1 MTMIQQQAM
10 EIIERL
16 PDEKMYYVINI
27 LKNIEGLA
35 SETGSEELTKSQ
47 KAYQNF
53 QRFRKSSSVERDYK
67 EELHRALEEKYESI
81 S

>member
-1 MTMIQQQAM
+1 MTVIQQHAM

-16 PDEKMYYVINI
+16 PDDKMRYVVNI
-27 LKNIEGLA
+27 LESIEGLA
-35 SETGSEELTKSQ
+35 SETESAELTKSQ

-53 QRFRKSSSVERDYK
+53 QHFRKSSSVERDYK
-67 EELHRALEEKYESI
+67 EELHEALEEKYESI